1 MYPDIYSNK
10 FFKCTYVHLYLFH
23 SKSVQH
29 VHSTLGLLTH
39 NATWCQNR
47 GCICISSIRR
57 TYGRI
62 HAISC
67 IHPVIQTSTIILQTE
82 LFPKK
87 RREKIQGEILQSSN
101 TVFPHIIQHSTRTSV
116 FPHAIQS
123 SRAKKT
129 ILHTE
134 LILLQEFS
142 KKYYNYKAHPM
153 QIDTR
158 HPPTSVPCAS
168 KQSTWQN
175 KTPMPLQ
182 YMQASSNSTRR
193 KSILSGSQH
202 PRNPYKI
209 PQVHFYRILQGEIG
223 FFQIGSSITY
233 HCNTTRSVCSNLL
246 LLALR
251 IILQEI

>member
-116 FPHAIQS
+116 F
-123 SRAKKT
+123 
-129 ILHTE
+129 
-134 LILLQEFS
+134 
-142 KKYYNYKAHPM
+142 
-153 QIDTR
+153 
-158 HPPTSVPCAS
+158 
-168 KQSTWQN
+168 
-175 KTPMPLQ
+175 
-182 YMQASSNSTRR
+182 STR
-193 KSILSGSQH
+193 
-202 PRNPYKI
+202 NPVI
-209 PQVHFYRILQGEIG
+209 PCKENYSTYRIN
-223 FFQIGSSITY
+223 SS
-233 HCNTTRSVCSNLL
+233 TR
-246 LLALR
+246 
-251 IILQEI
+251 ILQEILQLQGSSHADRYKASSNKCSLCIQAVYMAE